1 MTARRSSHL
10 LPRSLTARL
19 ALAFALIA
27 GCAFA
32 GVGLYLYRALAAQ
45 IIERDDSELLR
56 KAVRMRAELAE
67 MPAADAQAGRWQ
79 EIRGIVAG
87 NEEFGLRLTAPDG
100 RLLADAGSKP
110 GAQPGA
116 GRTMPVIGPDTPP
129 SRDAIQTWQARGD
142 IPVRGLAMQ
151 ARLGADA
158 SGQTVLV
165 DLHQVA
171 ASRVVLLR
179 DYRLK
184 LSIAVCLGALGAG
197 LLGFVALRA
206 GMAPLRRIAA
216 GTASV
221 TFASGVLPVDPSRL
235 PAELDELARSL
246 QRMIDRLRERYERL
260 SQFSADLAHDFRTPI
275 GNLLG
280 QTQVTLSSE
289 RSVEEYQALL
299 ASNVEEYERLSRMIE
314 NMLFLARADN
324 AQVALGARPLDA
336 RAELDK
342 VAEYFE
348 AVAADRNLTVMVS
361 GHATVVADQTLLR
374 RAIINLLDNA
384 LRHAPVGSAVR
395 MAVARN
401 GSDMTAISVTNGG
414 PAIEAD
420 ALPHL
425 FGRFYRADP
434 SRRNSSGSTGLGL
447 AIVDTI
453 MRLHGGS
460 VSVTSVEEQTR
471 FELEFP
477 DNSVSRAG
485 A

>member
-1 MTARRSSHL
+1 MTARRVARL

-19 ALAFALIA
+19 AVAFALIA

-32 GVGLYLYRALAAQ
+32 GVGLYLYRSLATQ

-56 KAVRMRAELAE
+56 KAARTRAELAE
-67 MPAADAQAGRWQ
+67 LPAGDAQAGRWQ

-87 NEEFGLRLTAPDG
+87 NEEFGLRLQAPDG
-100 RLLADAGSKP
+100 ALLTQA

-116 GRTMPVIGPDTPP
+116 MPALAAIGLDTPP
-129 SRDAIQTWQARGD
+129 SAAAIQAWETPGAVPAHGVAMLARAGT
-142 IPVRGLAMQ
+142 
-151 ARLGADA
+151 GAGA
-158 SGQTVLV
+158 QTVRV
-165 DLHQVA
+165 EIHQVA

-197 LLGFVALRA
+197 LLGYAALHA

-280 QTQVTLSSE
+280 QTQVALSSE
-289 RSVEEYQALL
+289 RSVDEYQALL

-324 AQVALGARPLDA
+324 AQVAMH
-336 RAELDK
+336 RAELDLRIEL
-342 VAEYFE
+342 ARQADYFE
-348 AVAADRNLTVMVS
+348 LLADARGIAIHVEAQGTLYADATLFRRALGNLLSNAVHYSPESAVIALRS
-361 GHATVVADQTLLR
+361 RHEAGTVVIEVVNPGPGIAPEHLPRLFDR
-374 RAIINLLDNA
+374 FFRGDPARANS
-384 LRHAPVGSAVR
+384 G
-395 MAVARN
+395 
-401 GSDMTAISVTNGG
+401 
-414 PAIEAD
+414 E
-420 ALPHL
+420 
-425 FGRFYRADP
+425 
-434 SRRNSSGSTGLGL
+434 SSGIGL
-447 AIVDTI
+447 AIVKTI
-453 MRLHGGS
+453 MELHQGAVQVESVPDGLTTFRL
-460 VSVTSVEEQTR
+460 V
-471 FELEFP
+471 FP
-477 DNSVSRAG
+477 GR
-485 A
+485 

>member
-1 MTARRSSHL
+1 VTARRVARL

-19 ALAFALIA
+19 AVAFALIA

-32 GVGLYLYRALAAQ
+32 GVGLYLYRSLATQ

-56 KAVRMRAELAE
+56 KAARTRAELAE
-67 MPAADAQAGRWQ
+67 LPAGDAQAGRWQ

-87 NEEFGLRLTAPDG
+87 NEEFGLRLQAPDG
-100 RLLADAGSKP
+100 ALLTQA

-116 GRTMPVIGPDTPP
+116 MPALAAIGLDTPP
-129 SRDAIQTWQARGD
+129 SAAAIQAWETPGAVPAHGVAMLARAGT
-142 IPVRGLAMQ
+142 
-151 ARLGADA
+151 GAGA
-158 SGQTVLV
+158 QTVRV
-165 DLHQVA
+165 EIHQVA

-197 LLGFVALRA
+197 LLGYAALHA

-280 QTQVTLSSE
+280 QTQVALSSE
-289 RSVEEYQALL
+289 RSVDEYQALL

-324 AQVALGARPLDA
+324 AQVAMH
-336 RAELDK
+336 RAELDLRIEL
-342 VAEYFE
+342 ARQADYFE
-348 AVAADRNLTVMVS
+348 LLADARGIAIHVEAQGTLYADATLFRRALGNLLSNAVHYSPESAVIALRS
-361 GHATVVADQTLLR
+361 RHEAGTVVIEVVNPGPGIAPEHLPRLFDR
-374 RAIINLLDNA
+374 FFRGDPARANS
-384 LRHAPVGSAVR
+384 G
-395 MAVARN
+395 
-401 GSDMTAISVTNGG
+401 
-414 PAIEAD
+414 E
-420 ALPHL
+420 
-425 FGRFYRADP
+425 
-434 SRRNSSGSTGLGL
+434 SSGIGL
-447 AIVDTI
+447 AIVKTI
-453 MRLHGGS
+453 MELHQGAVQVESVPDGLTTFRL
-460 VSVTSVEEQTR
+460 V
-471 FELEFP
+471 FP
-477 DNSVSRAG
+477 GR
-485 A
+485 